1 MTPQSEQSPRT
12 RQASDKKPYGPG
24 TEQDEIV
31 LGSATYVPM
40 TAQEWDETVDIL
52 ADILMPLWDKLE
64 TEGRLP
70 KRHLPTAA

>member
-24 TEQDEIV
+24 TKQDEIV
-31 LGSATYVPM
+31 LGAATYVPM
-40 TAQEWDETVDIL
+40 TAEEWEETVDIL

-64 TEGRLP
+64 SDGRLP
-70 KRHLPTAA
+70 KSHLPKAA

>member
-24 TEQDEIV
+24 TKQDEIV
-31 LGSATYVPM
+31 LGPATYVSM
-40 TAQEWDETVDIL
+40 TAEEWEETVDIL

-64 TEGRLP
+64 SEGRLP
-70 KRHLPTAA
+70 KSHLPKAA

>member
-1 MTPQSEQSPRT
+1 MTSHREQSPRT
-12 RQASDKKPYGPG
+12 RQASNKKPYGPG
-24 TEQDEIV
+24 TEQDEIA
-31 LGSATYVPM
+31 LGPATYVPM

-64 TEGRLP
+64 SEGRLP

>member
-1 MTPQSEQSPRT
+1 MTRQREQSPRT
-12 RQASDKKPYGPG
+12 RPASDKKPYGPG

-31 LGSATYVPM
+31 LGHATHVPM

-52 ADILMPLWDKLE
+52 ADILMPLWVE
-64 TEGRLP
+64 SEGRLR

>member
-24 TEQDEIV
+24 TKQDEIV
-31 LGSATYVPM
+31 LGPATYVQM
-40 TAQEWDETVDIL
+40 TAEEWEETVDIL

-64 TEGRLP
+64 SEGRLP
-70 KRHLPTAA
+70 KSHLPKAA

>member
-1 MTPQSEQSPRT
+1 MTPQGEQSPRA
-12 RQASDKKPYGPG
+12 RHASHKKPYGPG

-31 LGSATYVPM
+31 LGPATYVPM

-64 TEGRLP
+64 SESRLP